1 MNFKVRKLEKE
12 DIEEII
18 PLRVALQKYD
28 GLDHGNF
35 EVDEEILG
43 EATRKFLR
51 ENMNQEIFMFGGF
64 VDDELVSIC
73 GFNIIQELPNM
84 ENLTGKIAFIC
95 SVFTK
100 EEFRG
105 NGYQKKTFEVCM
117 EYAKNL
123 GMLRF
128 ELGTVNP
135 KAIAM
140 YQQFGF
146 VFNKN
151 AMKLK
156 IKEGEKIC

>member
-1 MNFKVRKLEKE
+1 MSFYVRKLEKE
-12 DIEEII
+12 DIEQII
-18 PLRVALQKYD
+18 PLRLALQKYD
-28 GLDHGNF
+28 GMHHGNF
-35 EVDEEILG
+35 EVDEEKLG
-43 EATRKFLR
+43 EATRKFLQ
-51 ENMNQEIFMFGGF
+51 ENINQEIFMFGGF

-73 GFNIIQELPNM
+73 GFNVIQELPNM

-100 EEFRG
+100 EEYRG
-105 NGYQKKTFEVCM
+105 NGYQKKTFKICM
-117 EYAKNL
+117 DYAKEL
-123 GMLRF
+123 GMRRF

-140 YQQFGF
+140 YKQFGF

-156 IKEGEKIC
+156 IK